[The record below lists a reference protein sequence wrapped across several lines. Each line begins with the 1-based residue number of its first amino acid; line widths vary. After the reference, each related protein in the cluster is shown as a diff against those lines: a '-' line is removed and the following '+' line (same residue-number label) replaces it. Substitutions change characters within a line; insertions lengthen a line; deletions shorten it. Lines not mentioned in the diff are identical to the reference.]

1 MTDDTTVAGD
11 EGATENSQPL
21 LKPSLTQFPW
31 VRAAGASLAL
41 LIVQYAA
48 LVASVTLTSVTVTR
62 PEWEL
67 WTKAVQYGFVL
78 YSAHHIPIATTIN
91 TQLQT
96 GTSLNNLLYGPS
108 LYPAVLFFLLP
119 IVALTVAGYLFE
131 RRRTPP
137 ASVAI
142 FEESTMV
149 GTGFTI
155 PYVLAGV
162 IGSFVFVRRISTETA
177 QASSAPALLWTL
189 VAMFL
194 FPMVFVALGAMVA
207 YRRGDPDQ
215 A

>member
-1 MTDDTTVAGD
+1 MTDDSTVTAD
-11 EGATENSQPL
+11 EGVPGDSEPL

-31 VRAAGASLAL
+31 VRAAGASLAVL
-41 LIVQYAA
+41 LVQYLV
-48 LVASVTLTSVTVTR
+48 LVASITLTSVTVTR
-62 PEWEL
+62 SGWAL
-67 WTKAVQYGFVL
+67 WTKAVQYVFVL
-78 YSAHHIPIATTIN
+78 YSAHHVPIATTVD
-91 TQLQT
+91 TQIQT
-96 GTSLNNLLYGPS
+96 GTSLNNLLYGQS
-108 LYPAVLFFLLP
+108 LYPVVLFFLLP
-119 IVALTVAGYLFE
+119 IVALTIAGYLFE
-131 RRRTPP
+131 TRRTPP
-137 ASVAI
+137 ATVAI